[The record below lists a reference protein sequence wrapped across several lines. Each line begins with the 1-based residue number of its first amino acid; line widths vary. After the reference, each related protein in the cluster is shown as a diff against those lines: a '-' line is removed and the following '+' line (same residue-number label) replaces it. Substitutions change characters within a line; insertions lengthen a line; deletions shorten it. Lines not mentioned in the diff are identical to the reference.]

1 MRVMHQCMAKDAP
14 ADPVELPRWDDLAL
28 LLAVTR
34 AGSFTSAARQL
45 GIEQSTVSR
54 RIQNLE
60 DALGIT
66 LFERRSNRSVLTPVG
81 ERLLRRAEAVEAE
94 IQAFTDEVRGTE
106 REVRG
111 RVRLA
116 LTESIA
122 AYGVLPQVLPL
133 LRKKHPQLSLE
144 LLTSYG
150 VADLG
155 HREAEIA
162 LRFFRPRSGDLVA
175 SRIVTMQTAWLAH
188 RCFYGR
194 PIDELDFMS
203 VRLEGV
209 ETPEETFLD
218 KHIGKKPWLVTSSY
232 LAQIEAVRAGLG
244 VALVPRS
251 LKRIDP
257 NLVELDLGT
266 PPGPVLELWLVA
278 PSSLR
283 KVPRIAAVWSLL
295 EEELRILEG

>member
-1 MRVMHQCMAKDAP
+1 MHQCMAKRTEAASLD
-14 ADPVELPRWDDLAL
+14 LPRWDDLAL
-28 LLAVTR
+28 LLAVAR

-54 RIQNLE
+54 RVQGLE
-60 DALGIT
+60 EALGVT
-66 LFERRSNRSVLTPVG
+66 LFERRAKQSVLTPVG

-94 IQAFTDEVRGTE
+94 VQAFTDEARGTE
-106 REVRG
+106 RDVRG

-116 LTESIA
+116 LTESVA
-122 AYGVLPQVLPL
+122 AYAVLPRVLPI
-133 LRKKHPQLSLE
+133 LRKEHPELSLE

-162 LRFFRPRSGDLVA
+162 LRFFRPRSGDLVT

-188 RCFYGR
+188 RRLCKR
-194 PIDELDFMS
+194 AREKLDFIG
-203 VRLEGV
+203 VHLEGLK
-209 ETPEETFLD
+209 TPEEVFLD

-232 LAQIEAVRAGLG
+232 MTQVEAVRAGLG

-251 LKRIDP
+251 LKRVDP

-266 PPGPVLELWLVA
+266 PQGPVLELWLVA
-278 PSSLR
+278 PRSLR
-283 KVPRIAAVWSLL
+283 KVPRIDAVWSLL
-295 EEELRILEG
+295 ERELRVLGA